1 MSELNVLLL
10 SGWVDQAFTFVRSFS
25 RQRSIRMFVAD
36 CWPNS
41 PCGYSKHCERFHL
54 IPPPADPEHI
64 PAILG
69 VCKQEGIDILLPVQH
84 DEVIEVAKSK
94 DLFEE
99 SGIRVPIP
107 SYPRIK
113 LAIDKYQMAQIAREN
128 GISVPTTYLFSE
140 IDGSGRS
147 SQNTLTTGLE
157 DVTRVI
163 GFPMLTKLRNSTG
176 QRGQK
181 LVQDV
186 AELQAQIGLLLEVHS
201 PEEIILQEF
210 IPGNVKDAMYTVGLV
225 YNHDRELRACVPLKK
240 VRSKPYSGGTAICTR
255 AENRRDVRALA
266 VRLMDC
272 LGGWEGITDVE
283 IKVDPRDG
291 MPKFIEINPRP
302 WGSMYGAYAAGV
314 DFPMLWVKV
323 AQREDFD
330 PIEQFQEGVHASF
343 LTRDLLLLAEIAGG
357 LFSDSR
363 AELWP
368 VLTTYAWPYICRSR
382 NAQTP
387 VFATHRTSDFV
398 LGDLRP
404 FLKNVYRVRTNLLP
418 QKWRG

>member
-1 MSELNVLLL
+1 
-10 SGWVDQAFTFVRSFS
+10 
-25 RQRSIRMFVAD
+25 
-36 CWPNS
+36 
-41 PCGYSKHCERFHL
+41 
-54 IPPPADPEHI
+54 
-64 PAILG
+64 
-69 VCKQEGIDILLPVQH
+69 VCKQEGIDIILPVQH

-99 SGIRVPIP
+99 SGIRIPIP
-107 SYPRIK
+107 GYPHIK
-113 LAIDKYQMAQIAREN
+113 LAIDKYRMAQIAREN
-128 GISVPTTYLFSE
+128 GILTPATYLLSE
-140 IDGSGRS
+140 IDGWANSL
-147 SQNTLTTGLE
+147 QDTLTPGLR
-157 DVTRVI
+157 DVTRAI

-186 AELQAQIGLLLEVHS
+186 AELQAQIGLLLEEHG

-210 IPGNVKDAMYTVGLV
+210 IPGSVKDAMYTVGLV
-225 YNHDRELRACVPLKK
+225 YNHDRELRACIPLKK
-240 VRSKPYSGGTAICTR
+240 VRSKPYSGGTAICTK

-291 MPKFIEINPRP
+291 RPKFIEVNPRP
-302 WGSMYGAYAAGV
+302 WGSIYGAYAAGV

-323 AQREDFD
+323 AQRADFD
-330 PIEQFQEGVHASF
+330 PIEEYQEGIHASF

-368 VLTTYAWPYICRSR
+368 VLRTYAWPYLRRSSSP
-382 NAQTP
+382 QTP
-387 VFATHRTSDFV
+387 TSATHRTSDFV

-404 FLKNVYRVRTNLLP
+404 FLKNVYRVRRNLLP
-418 QKWRG
+418 RRRRG